1 MSKKKIEAHTVITA
15 HANADFDALA
25 AMIAASKLY
34 PGAVLIFPG
43 TQEKNLRNFYIQSTT
58 YLFNFRN
65 FKDIDPDSVK
75 LLVVVDTRQ
84 KSRLQ
89 HVETLLNNPK
99 IVIHAYDHHPDTD
112 EDVIPA
118 RSVVLPWGST
128 TAILV
133 DEIQRQEL
141 TVGPDE
147 ATILG
152 LGIFEDTGSFSFNST
167 TEHDFSAAGWLKT
180 QGMDLGVIADLLA
193 RELSADQISIL
204 NELLDSATSHDIHG
218 VEVIIAEVSTERFI
232 NDFAFLVHKVI
243 DMESIR
249 VFFALGRMAD
259 RIHVVA
265 RSKSPDVDVGQI
277 CSSLGG
283 GGHAYA
289 ASATIKDKTLAEVRD
304 DLFALLYSHVNPQL
318 VVDSLMSRPAV
329 TIEDDVSIHDAVEL
343 MTRYSLKALPVVAEG
358 TMKTV
363 GLLDHHL
370 ADKAVS
376 HKLGDMPVGEYM
388 IQDFSV
394 VPPNTELYE
403 VMEIILGRR
412 QRLVPVEEEG
422 KIIGV
427 ITKTD
432 LVNLLIEEPARIPES
447 LLPQRARERNIRT
460 IMRNRLPKRWYELLE
475 QAGQLA
481 QDMGYLA
488 YTVGGFVRDI
498 LLGRPNLDLDLVI
511 EGDGIEFARRLAEKY
526 KGRIKAHH
534 KFKTA
539 LVIFPDDSRV
549 DVATARLEYYE
560 YPAALPTVELSSI
573 KMDLFRRDFTV
584 NALAV
589 SLNPGSFGQIQD
601 FFGSQRDIRD
611 KTIRVLHSLSFVEDP
626 TRILRAIRF
635 EQRFGFVIGGQTLRL
650 IKNALHLNLFNRLSG
665 SRIFHELTQ
674 ILNEETPL
682 DSLNRLHEL
691 GILQA
696 LHPDLEMTAKRAAVL
711 EELEKVR
718 NWYGLLYIKPDPIPW
733 KMYFLGLTM
742 GLKRDESR
750 EILTRLNLSR
760 RDKNDFLNLR
770 EQIGEALGKLM
781 GWREKTSKLSELCS
795 TLDPIPVEGVLFI
808 MAKSRREEVRR
819 NISQF
824 LANTRY
830 SQIKITGRD
839 LERIGIPPGPIYSD
853 ILSRVR
859 SAFIDGQSKTRKA
872 QMEMAER
879 LWLELDKN
887 PA

>member
-1 MSKKKIEAHTVITA
+1 MNKKKINAHTVITA
-15 HANADFDALA
+15 HSNADFDALA

-34 PGAVLIFPG
+34 SEAVLIFPG

-65 FKDIDPDSVK
+65 FKDIDPDSVR

-89 HVETLLNNPK
+89 HIEPLLDNSK
-99 IVIHAYDHHPDTD
+99 VVVHAYDHHPDTD
-112 EDVIPA
+112 EDVEA
-118 RSVVLPWGST
+118 VKSVVLPWGST

-133 DEIQRQEL
+133 DEIQKQGL

-167 TEHDFSAAGWLKT
+167 TEHDFNAAGWLKT
-180 QGMDLGVIADLLA
+180 QGMDLSVIADLLT
-193 RELSADQISIL
+193 RELSSDQISIL
-204 NELLDSATSHDIHG
+204 NELLDSATTHDIHG
-218 VEVIIAEVSTERFI
+218 VGVVITEVSTERFI

-243 DMESIR
+243 DMENMR
-249 VFFALGRMAD
+249 VLFALGRMAD

-394 VPPNTELYE
+394 VPPDTELYE
-403 VMEIILGRR
+403 VMEIILGKR
-412 QRLVPVEEEG
+412 QRLVPVEENDR
-422 KIIGV
+422 IIGV

-460 IMRNRLPKRWYELLE
+460 ILRNRLPKRWYELLE
-475 QAGQLA
+475 ESGKLA
-481 QDMGYLA
+481 QDMGCLA

-498 LLGRPNLDLDLVI
+498 MLGRPNLDLDLVV
-511 EGDGIEFARRLAEKY
+511 EGDGIEFARRLADRY
-526 KGRIKAHH
+526 HGRIKAHH

-539 LVIFPDDSRV
+539 VVIFPDDSRV

-589 SLNPGSFGQIQD
+589 SLNPTSFGQVQD
-601 FFGSQRDIRD
+601 FFGAQRDIRD
-611 KTIRVLHSLSFVEDP
+611 KIIRVLHSLSFVEDP

-635 EQRFGFVIGGQTLRL
+635 EQRFGFTIGGQTLRL

-665 SRIFHELTQ
+665 SRIFHELTL
-674 ILNEETPL
+674 ILDEETPL
-682 DSLNRLHEL
+682 DSLGRLQEL

-696 LHPDLEMTAKRAAVL
+696 LHPDLELTSKRADVL

-718 NWYGLLYIKPDPIPW
+718 NWYGLLYIKPDPTPW

-742 GLKRDESR
+742 GLKREQARD
-750 EILTRLNLSR
+750 ILRRLNLSR
-760 RDKNDFLNLR
+760 RDKNEFLTLR
-770 EQIGEALGKLM
+770 EQISEALGSLM
-781 GWREKTSKLSELCS
+781 GWREKTNNLSELCE

-830 SQIKITGRD
+830 SRIKITGRD
-839 LERIGIPPGPIYSD
+839 LERVGIPPGPIYGT
-853 ILSRVR
+853 ILSKVR
-859 SAFIDGQSKTRKA
+859 WAFIDGQAKTRKS
-872 QMEMAER
+872 QMELAER
-879 LWLELDKN
+879 LWKEHG
-887 PA
+887 